1 MKFSIFVAAIVAAS
15 AFTFAGCVNQ
25 SSNATAAAGDPTKRT
40 YTNDDLNKSGRQNT
54 GEAIRALDPSVQTS
68 SGR

>member
-15 AFTFAGCVNQ
+15 TFTFAGCANQ
-25 SSNATAAAGDPTKRT
+25 SSNATAAADDPTKRT